1 MARVSAK
8 ATRGDQVAQR
18 RALLLIA
25 DIGGYTAFV
34 RAHQTSLAHAQ
45 DIVGRLLE
53 AMVDAARGLKVVEI
67 EGDGVFFVGAPPDS
81 ASASTAVVDRVAAM
95 YRAFHARQRRTVA
108 LNACPCLGCREA
120 GELRVKFVGHVGEV
134 VEQRVKRT
142 VKPSGLDVI
151 LVHRMLKNA
160 VPLPEYFLVSDAL
173 LERTDARVRGR
184 SRELLQEF
192 EGLGR
197 VRTHF
202 VDARELAGTLPP
214 DPPVT
219 RSAQFLETWGVV
231 IRTLPYRVGLRRPHF
246 AVW

>member
-1 MARVSAK
+1 MS
-8 ATRGDQVAQR
+8 QR
-18 RALLLIA
+18 KALLLIA

-34 RAHQTSLAHAQ
+34 RAHRTGLAHAQ

-53 AMVDAARGLKVVEI
+53 AMIDAAPDLKVVEI
-67 EGDGVFFVGAPPDS
+67 EGDGVFFVGAPPDGAR
-81 ASASTAVVDRVAAM
+81 ASSAVVDGVAAM
-95 YRAFHARQRRTVA
+95 YRGFHACQRHIVT
-108 LNACPCLGCREA
+108 LNTCSCLGCREA

-134 VEQRVKRT
+134 VEQRVKRI

-160 VPLPEYFLVSDAL
+160 VPLPEYFLVSDSL
-173 LERTDARVRGR
+173 LERTDARVRSR
-184 SRELLQEF
+184 SQELLQEL

-202 VDARELAGTLPP
+202 VDVHELAGTLPA

-219 RSAQFLETWGVV
+219 RSRRFLENLGVV
-231 IRTLPYRVGLRRPHF
+231 TRSLPYLLGLRRPHF
-246 AVW
+246 AVT